1 MDHSILEDLSCGT
14 NMVEYTRNNE
24 NSLSESAD
32 RSLEIEFMGS
42 KKEILTQIDRDLL
55 ILVDFPQFTEK
66 IAIRRKP

>member
-66 IAIRRKP
+66 IAIRIKP